1 MGDVKIFGSCVGD
14 FDGVRAEFVRN
25 FALRNEVGAAVAV
38 WVDGDLVVNLWGGWA
53 DAAHT
58 RPWRQNT
65 LTTVLSGTKGLTSTC
80 VHQLADRGELDLQA
94 PVARYWPEFGQ
105 AGKQDIT
112 LAMVMSHRSGV
123 IGPRTRMS
131 WEKVADWDFVCEQL
145 AASEPWWEP
154 GTAQGYHMTTFGFIL
169 GEVFRRVTGRT
180 IGQYLRTEIAES
192 IGADIHIGLSPAEQH
207 RCAERVNKPHA
218 RDLLANVQAPGYPT
232 SLTEHPKAALSISMG
247 FAPDDELGSHDL
259 QLWRQLEFP
268 GTNGQVS
275 ALGLA
280 TFYNALA
287 QEKLLSREHMD
298 LVRVCQ
304 GGFDTDLV
312 LGPRVA
318 DHGWGLGYMLNQ
330 RGINGPNWR
339 IFGHG
344 GLGGS
349 FGYVDLEHRIGYAY
363 VTNRFDATK
372 ANADPRSLALSNE
385 VYAALGVVDSRRHP
399 AERCRQGA
407 AIRIEPVKAVSANQ
421 ARQAHRGVHT
431 QGHQVHGTARDR
443 G

>member
-1 MGDVKIFGSCVGD
+1 MSDAGTDAAIKGSCTPKFV
-14 FDGVRAEFVRN
+14 GVRDAFERN
-25 FALRNEVGAAVAV
+25 FALRGEVGAAVAV
-38 WVDGDLVVNLWGGWA
+38 WVDGDLVVNLWGGSA
-53 DAAHT
+53 DAAGT
-58 RPWRQNT
+58 RPWQENT
-65 LTTVLSGTKGLTSTC
+65 LTTVLSGTKGLSATC

-131 WEKVADWDFVCEQL
+131 WEKVADWDFVCDQL
-145 AASEPWWEP
+145 AAAEPWWQP

-180 IGQYLRTEIAES
+180 IGQHLRTEIAEPL
-192 IGADIHIGLSPAEQH
+192 GADVHIGLPRAEQR

-218 RDLLANVQAPGYPT
+218 RDLLAEVKAPGYPT
-232 SLTEHPKAALSISMG
+232 SLAEHPKAGLSISMG
-247 FAPDDELGSHDL
+247 FAPDDELASNDL
-259 QLWRQLEFP
+259 QLWRELEFP

-287 QEKLLSREHMD
+287 QEKLLSPEHMD
-298 LVRVCQ
+298 LIRVCQ
-304 GGFDTDLV
+304 GDDETDLV

-330 RGINGPNWR
+330 RGVNGPNRR

-349 FGYVDLEHRIGYAY
+349 FGFVDLEHRIGYAY
-363 VTNRFDATK
+363 VANRFDATK
-372 ANADPRSLALSNE
+372 SNADPRSLSLSNE
-385 VYAALGVVDSRRHP
+385 VYSALGV
-399 AERCRQGA
+399 AEG
-407 AIRIEPVKAVSANQ
+407 
-421 ARQAHRGVHT
+421 
-431 QGHQVHGTARDR
+431 
-443 G
+443 